1 MKIPL
6 FIVVDD
12 NDHKKCDSKCPFL
25 GYGTCTLFDVN
36 LNLPNSFEDSFE
48 RCDEC
53 LEMQKQ

>member
-25 GYGTCTLFDVN
+25 GYGKCTLFDVN
-36 LNLPNSFEDSFE
+36 LNSLDSFE